1 MPLPSTTLEKKV
13 TVLEQTQFGHKES
26 PDLGKLPLTGSWSSR
41 DSFSLA
47 HYCRVVLGKHP
58 IPGPNANAKSCILSY
73 PIIASRRAMGD
84 GHTLEEKDPH

>member
-1 MPLPSTTLEKKV
+1 V

-26 PDLGKLPLTGSWSSR
+26 PDLGKLPLAGSWFSK
-41 DSFSLA
+41 DSFSLD

-73 PIIASRRAMGD
+73 PIIASRGVMGD
-84 GHTLEEKDPH
+84 GHTPKKEYPHQDLPR